1 MNQVV
6 AHTKTGQLIKGIT
19 NNFLPN
25 KESFHL
31 LPAGSA
37 PGSKPMEVFL
47 NQLKALF
54 FVKDLQG
61 QRDHQEKNAFDP
73 YAFQQGKKIRVV
85 FQDGEVLVGLTQGYQ
100 PGRPGFFMVPADPK
114 SNNERCYIVASSTK
128 EVTLL

>member
-37 PGSKPMEVFL
+37 PGTKPMEVFL